1 MGSRDKKWSSRECV
15 VIRGDKKR
23 RKKLYQKHMNREDL
37 IISYETLRN
46 DVDEFVTTQFDFMV
60 LDEAHKIKTTK

>member
-1 MGSRDKKWSSRECV
+1 
-15 VIRGDKKR
+15 
-23 RKKLYQKHMNREDL
+23 MNREDL